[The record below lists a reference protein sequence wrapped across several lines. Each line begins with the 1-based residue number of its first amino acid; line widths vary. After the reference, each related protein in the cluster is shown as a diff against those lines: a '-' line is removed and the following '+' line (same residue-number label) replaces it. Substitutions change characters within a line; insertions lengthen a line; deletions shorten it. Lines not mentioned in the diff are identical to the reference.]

1 MQTPSSVLQGRGGEE
16 AVTEPAVQKSKFA
29 DMDYRDQADFR
40 CAFRLFLRFSEE
52 RAREVGITPQQH
64 VLLLTVRGHRNHPR
78 VNIGDVADALQ
89 IRHHGASLLVDRCV
103 KRGLLSR
110 AEDPE
115 DRRRVHVW
123 LTEEGQTILDGIMDA
138 NRRKLGAL
146 QEDLFRDSLRQA
158 LVTYRELEAQSDAS
172 RFQTG
177 SENGAETSA
186 AG

>member
-1 MQTPSSVLQGRGGEE
+1 MAEPS
-16 AVTEPAVQKSKFA
+16 VQPSLFG
-29 DMDYRDQADFR
+29 DDDYRDQADFR

-52 RAREVGITPQQH
+52 QAREAGITPQQH

-123 LTEEGQTILDGIMDA
+123 LTEEGQRILDGVMDA

-158 LVTYRELEAQSDAS
+158 LMTYRELEAQSDAAL
-172 RFQTG
+172 FGTG
-177 SENGAETSA
+177 PGNDSGQESA